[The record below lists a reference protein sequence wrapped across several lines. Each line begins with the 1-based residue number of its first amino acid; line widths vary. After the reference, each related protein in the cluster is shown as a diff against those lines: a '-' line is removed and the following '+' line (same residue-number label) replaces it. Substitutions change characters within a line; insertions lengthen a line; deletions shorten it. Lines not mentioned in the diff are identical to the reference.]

1 MHFKVKT
8 QTVNNVWDL
17 SKLVHE
23 GKDTP
28 AKLIL
33 EVSKLINNLGSTEGP
48 FQIPDQDNYFMD
60 DVTRLATESSKH
72 LKNHL
77 MKTLYITN
85 CNQNTRNMYYP
96 KNLLISKKPTTC
108 QSTMEKKK
116 P

>member
-1 MHFKVKT
+1 MDQHRTGIHNTLQLKT

-33 EVSKLINNLGSTEGP
+33 EVSKLINNVGSTEGP

-77 MKTLYITN
+77 MMTANINKLQPEYKE
-85 CNQNTRNMYYP
+85 YV
-96 KNLLISKKPTTC
+96 ISKDPANF
-108 QSTMEKKK
+108 
-116 P
+116 